1 MKLHPISIGRHGGDA
16 GSGIVSVLVVVALL
30 GMVLAAMLQGVRLER
45 KSSSSISREA
55 QARFATDSAVAEA
68 MARLTICTSNNPA
81 FVVGLAHRNSS
92 NSEIA
97 PALVL
102 SATNLHREEQMV
114 PLFSC
119 DPKPLSSYPKIPA
132 DYAEHQISNSLS
144 TNPSVAVDLNDPE
157 LLGPAFGQDTVTQS
171 SERLIAA
178 DGKHPALWQHLNDA
192 SGKTVARFAFV
203 LTDES
208 SRLNPALCGST
219 TRSDPVDWD
228 RGPGDLPLTNAAG
241 SLLSAD
247 EADHLLKES
256 PNMPTQASFAHAF
269 GDRERFF
276 EMEHQLTRDPCLL
289 PDVIPAG
296 YPEGGLPKYNLNDL
310 ATNPA
315 WGATPYS
322 RATNLAA
329 VIDRNLPKFKLRDP
343 SLNSNQAILYLQRLA
358 CSMVDYISTN
368 PGPTGPSPDEPLG
381 RDLVPY
387 VTQIAERCIRKELTS
402 NSVTIESRFFA
413 EVWNPTTAT
422 IPPGG
427 VASLTISNRARVLF
441 GTGITT
447 SFRDYHGISPQLPAI
462 RPNELIV
469 IAFSHEEQTWKSPT
483 ATTSAPY
490 WKQGPTG
497 NANDAMHQ
505 PFSFSWNGRVA
516 DRTRPSGISPP
527 DQVGGLMHLEQQLT
541 NSLPFWQCMT
551 VPTGS
556 SKSSAD
562 SEEVDADEA
571 IAPGSYRA
579 VGDPR
584 HTFLSGYLWQAV
596 KDYQGK
602 TRWNGVN
609 PAGLSQPGSILDPMN
624 IWTRRDRVP
633 VNPVTG
639 IRPNSVNQTPDTIP
653 TPYDASRDSILAPS
667 VIRKGAMSAIGELGN
682 IYDPVQADDAG
693 EAPKAGGKGRESVF
707 CSGGGRT
714 LRFGQP
720 EFHSA
725 NPKYDWDVP
734 GKRAIDL
741 LDLFTVKDTGR
752 LPGGATFGTNA
763 GITGRINVNTASH
776 EVLTALFT
784 GISVTSDRRFTNSSL
799 KATTADQLASQI
811 EQQRPFDRLSDLGFL
826 TTNLVNADSYLPA
839 LSRNAP
845 GSSPPSADV
854 FDRAREEAF
863 AKIIGHCSV
872 QSRSFRI
879 VAVGQSLDH
888 AGNPTSTS
896 VMEGIIHLEPHAN
909 GKLHPSLHDVRW
921 R

>member
-1 MKLHPISIGRHGGDA
+1 MKLKLIIIKRHGSHA
-16 GSGIVSVLVVVALL
+16 GSGIITVLIVVALL

-45 KSSSSISREA
+45 KSSTSISTEA

-68 MARLTICTSNNPA
+68 MARLLICTSHNPA

-92 NSEIA
+92 KSEFA

-102 SATNLHREEQMV
+102 SATNLHREEQLV

-119 DPKPLSSYPKIPA
+119 ELKPLSSFPKIPA
-132 DYAEHQISNSLS
+132 DYAEHQLSNSLS
-144 TNPSVAVDLNDPE
+144 TNPSVTIDMNDPE
-157 LLGPAFGQDTVTQS
+157 LLGPTFGEGSVTQS
-171 SERLIAA
+171 PERFIAP
-178 DGKHPALWQHLNDA
+178 DGKHPALWQHLSDI
-192 SGKTVARFAFV
+192 SGKTLARFAFV

-208 SRLNPALCGST
+208 SKLNPALCTST

-241 SLLSAD
+241 SLLSGK
-247 EADHLLKES
+247 EADQLIKEA
-256 PNMPTQASFAHAF
+256 PIMPTRGSFAHAF
-269 GDRERFF
+269 GDRERFL
-276 EMEHQLTRDPCLL
+276 EMEHHLTRDPCLL

-315 WGATPYS
+315 WGTTPYD

-329 VIDRNLPKFKLRDP
+329 VIDRNLPRFKQRDP
-343 SLNSNQAILYLQRLA
+343 SLNSSQAILYLQRLA
-358 CSMVDYISTN
+358 CSMVDYISAD
-368 PGPTGPSPDEPLG
+368 PGPTGPSPNEPLG

-387 VTQIAERCIRKELTS
+387 VTQVAERCVRKELTS
-402 NSVTIESRFFA
+402 NTVTIESRFFA
-413 EVWNPTTAT
+413 EVWNPTTTT
-422 IPPGG
+422 IASGG
-427 VASLTISNRARVLF
+427 VSSLTISNRARVLF
-441 GTGITT
+441 GTGIATP
-447 SFRDYHGISPQLPAI
+447 FRDYHGNSTQLPAI

-469 IAFSHEEQTWKSPT
+469 IAFPPEEQTWTSPT
-483 ATTSAPY
+483 PSTSAPY
-490 WKQGPTG
+490 WKQGPIG
-497 NANDAMHQ
+497 NANDTMHQ
-505 PFSFSWNGRVA
+505 SFSFSWNGNMV
-516 DRTRPSGISPP
+516 DRTRQAGISPS
-527 DQVGGLMHLEQQLT
+527 DQAGGLMHLEQQLT
-541 NSLPFWQCMT
+541 NAIPCWQCMT

-556 SKSSAD
+556 SKSGGD
-562 SEEVDADEA
+562 SEEVEADEA
-571 IAPGSYRA
+571 IFPGSYRA

-584 HTFLSGYLWQAV
+584 QTILTTYLWQAV

-624 IWTRRDRVP
+624 IWARRDRVP

-639 IRPNSVNQTPDTIP
+639 IRPSSVNQTPDTIP

-667 VIRKGAMSAIGELGN
+667 VIRNGAMNAIGELGN
-682 IYDPVQADDAG
+682 IYDPAQADDAG
-693 EAPKAGGKGRESVF
+693 EAPKAGGKGRESIF

-720 EFHSA
+720 EFHSS

-741 LDLFTVKDTGR
+741 LDLFTVKDMGR
-752 LPGGATFGTNA
+752 SPDDASPGTNA
-763 GITGRINVNTASH
+763 GIPGRINVNTASH

-784 GISVTSDRRFTNSSL
+784 GISVTSDRRFTNSTL
-799 KATTADQLASQI
+799 KAMTADQLASQI
-811 EQQRPFDRLSDLGFL
+811 EQHRPYDRLSDLGFL
-826 TTNLVNADSYLPA
+826 TTNLVNADSYLPS

-888 AGNPTSTS
+888 AGKPVSTS
-896 VMEGIIHLEPHAN
+896 VMEGIIHLTPDAL
-909 GKLHPSLHDVRW
+909 GRLVPSLHDVRW